1 MEITKNDLI
10 QSILEQMKEIY
21 PEIPEKRLNN
31 LEKRLQ
37 NAISNYQITINY
49 SMISTT
55 EPAPTVLPPS
65 RIENLVPCS
74 IAIG

>member
-37 NAISNYQITINY
+37 NA
-49 SMISTT
+49 TT
-55 EPAPTVLPPS
+55 DELTRVVDAFS
-65 RIENLVPCS
+65 RFGAE
-74 IAIG
+74 AILSAM